1 MFRKLNQ
8 SRGSPGMEVVNLV
21 RIADN
26 RKRLNKNTHTLQY
39 GLKSECKNIKKRA
52 KSARAFNELTADPG
66 SILNVITTDNIED
79 FLL

>member
-26 RKRLNKNTHTLQY
+26 RKRLNKNTYTLQY
-39 GLKSECKNIKKRA
+39 GLKSECKN
-52 KSARAFNELTADPG
+52 SENPE
-66 SILNVITTDNIED
+66 N
-79 FLL
+79 LLQ